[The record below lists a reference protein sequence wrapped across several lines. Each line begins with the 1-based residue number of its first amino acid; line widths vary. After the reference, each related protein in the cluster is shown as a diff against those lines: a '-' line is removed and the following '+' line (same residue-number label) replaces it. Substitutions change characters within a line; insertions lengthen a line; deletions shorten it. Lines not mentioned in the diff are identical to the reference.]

1 MYIILGIGTAGY
13 FAAKRLKEAGR
24 KITLVDIKPERTDGL
39 REMGFDNVIE
49 GDVTSHELLKKL
61 FIEQAKGVM
70 VLTTDLE
77 LNLKVARIIREIS
90 EEVPLILR
98 AGKQDAG
105 EDFKGLEIDDVIYP
119 SFAVAEKAIE
129 SLEKLEAKK
138 DLKRLSAIINQATK
152 GIAIVTQDNPDPDA
166 IASAMTLKMIVEKM
180 GKSADIIY
188 GGEIGY
194 DENKALINLLGIK
207 AVPIAKIKNIQDYS
221 KIALIEA
228 SIPGENN
235 SLPKEIRPHIIIDHH
250 PFDATKVSADYIDIR
265 PELGATS
272 TIFTEY
278 LTKLD
283 YEISEELATLLLYGI
298 KTDTGD
304 FTRGTTSKD
313 LQAVALLYPK
323 ASQELLNKIETPLMS
338 SETLDV
344 LGEAIKNRRSIG
356 SLLLA
361 NVGFIKERDTLPQAA
376 DHLLKLEG
384 ISIVLVY
391 GLSKEVVH
399 ISARNKDIRINLGD
413 ALKQAF
419 GDIGEAG
426 GHPTA
431 AAAKINLGLFG
442 SSKDKESLLKLA
454 EEAITDRFLKVVGIE
469 EKTYK

>member
-1 MYIILGIGTAGY
+1 MT
-13 FAAKRLKEAGR
+13 FKR
-24 KITLVDIKPERTDGL
+24 
-39 REMGFDNVIE
+39 
-49 GDVTSHELLKKL
+49 
-61 FIEQAKGVM
+61 
-70 VLTTDLE
+70 
-77 LNLKVARIIREIS
+77 
-90 EEVPLILR
+90 
-98 AGKQDAG
+98 
-105 EDFKGLEIDDVIYP
+105 
-119 SFAVAEKAIE
+119 
-129 SLEKLEAKK
+129 
-138 DLKRLSAIINQATK
+138 
-152 GIAIVTQDNPDPDA
+152 
-166 IASAMTLKMIVEKM
+166 IVEKM

-194 DENKALINLLGIK
+194 DENKALINLLGIE
-207 AVPIAKIKNIQDYS
+207 AVPIAKIKNMQDYS

-235 SLPKEIRPHIIIDHH
+235 SLSKEIRPDIIIDHH
-250 PFDATKVSADYIDIR
+250 PFDATKISADYIDIR

-272 TIFTEY
+272 TILTEY

-298 KTDTGD
+298 KTDTGG
-304 FTRGTTSKD
+304 FTRGATSKD

-344 LGEAIKNRRSIG
+344 LGEAIRTG
-356 SLLLA
+356 EALEACCWPMWALLRK
-361 NVGFIKERDTLPQAA
+361 GTPCPQAA

-384 ISIVLVY
+384 VTVVLVY
-391 GLSKEVVH
+391 GLSKKVVH

-413 ALKQAF
+413 ALEQAF

-442 SSKDKESLLKLA
+442 SAKDKESLLKLA

>member
-24 KITLVDIKPERTDGL
+24 KITLVDIKPERTDAL
-39 REMGFDNVIE
+39 REMGFDNVVE
-49 GDVTSHELLKKL
+49 GNITSRELLKKL
-61 FIEQAKGVM
+61 PMEQAKGVM
-70 VLTTDLE
+70 VLTTDLD
-77 LNLKVARIIREIS
+77 LNLKVAGIIREIN
-90 EEVPLILR
+90 EEVPLIVR
-98 AGKQDAG
+98 AGKQDAS
-105 EDFKGLEIDDVIYP
+105 EDFKGLEIAEVIYP
-119 SFAVAEKAIE
+119 AFAVAEKTIE

-138 DLKRLSAIINQATK
+138 NLKRLGSIISQATK

-166 IASAMTLKMIVEKM
+166 IASAMTFKRIVEKM
-180 GKSADIIY
+180 GKNADIIY

-194 DENKALINLLGIK
+194 DENKALINLLGIE
-207 AVPIAKIKNIQDYS
+207 AVPIAKIKNIKDYS

-235 SLPKEIRPHIIIDHH
+235 SLPKEIRPDIIIDHH

-272 TIFTEY
+272 TILTEY

-283 YEISEELATLLLYGI
+283 FEISEELATLLLYGI
-298 KTDTGD
+298 KTDTSG
-304 FTRGTTSKD
+304 FTIRTTPKD
-313 LQAVALLYPK
+313 LQAVTILYPK

-344 LGEAIKNRRSIG
+344 LGEAIKNRRSIE

-361 NVGFIKERDTLPQAA
+361 NVGFIKDRDTLPQAA

-384 ISIVLVY
+384 VSIVLVY
-391 GLSKEVVH
+391 GLAKDVVY

-413 ALKQAF
+413 AMEQAF

-469 EKTYK
+469 EKT